1 MRWLKGLRPMRI
13 VDIVDVRTG
22 AHVGVQVTARGQ
34 TRRILFRPPSLPA
47 AYSRLLD
54 FDALAREAQLSRQEA
69 QEPPRGSPRTVDVRT
84 ILKPDVTRTEELL
97 LTTELL
103 RRDEWCVENPEAQ
116 RIDGQERGGE
126 FLCLRPESS
135 GLIEVYS
142 FSCGDY
148 TTDSGE
154 RSERSSDI
162 RTDKG
167 GSGDETLAH

>member
-1 MRWLKGLRPMRI
+1 MRI

-22 AHVGVQVTARGQ
+22 AHAGVQVTVRGQ

-54 FDALAREAQLSRQEA
+54 FDALARESQLSRQEA
-69 QEPPRGSPRTVDVRT
+69 QEPPRGSPRLVELRD

-142 FSCGDY
+142 FSYGDY
-148 TTDSGE
+148 STDSGE
-154 RSERSSDI
+154 RSERRSDI
-162 RTDKG
+162 RANNG
-167 GSGDETLAH
+167 GMRR

>member
-1 MRWLKGLRPMRI
+1 MRI

-34 TRRILFRPPSLPA
+34 TRRILFRPPSLPP